1 MHMSAKKIVLCCLAF
16 VIAIMTIAGSAF
28 YLFRIAPDNPVTVPD
43 GMEVPGYVY
52 ENAGNGE
59 TGFDFFSFES
69 DFIVGSP
76 DIEEL
81 GAISIIQLC
90 FGIIGFLLIL
100 IALIF
105 CRTNIAQSLCSAA
118 VILGLIISAV
128 YALVGVL
135 FTVRLLNVTFVG
147 LYLNFYTLSY
157 IPFAIV
163 AVFALAYFLVA
174 NLMPNSDGKK
184 KSRLAPDVAPQNFD
198 FGFADIT
205 PASVAQNA
213 STPTSANLNEFS
225 FAPVFKPVDVA
236 EDCATNSSAMSHEE
250 IMSLL
255 STYKQLLDDGIITQV
270 EFERKKR
277 SILTK

>member
-16 VIAIMTIAGSAF
+16 VIAIMTIAGPAF
-28 YLFRIAPDNPVTVPD
+28 YLFRIDPDNPVTVPD
-43 GMEVPGYVY
+43 GMEIPGYVY

-69 DFIVGSP
+69 DFLVGSP

-90 FGIIGFLLIL
+90 LGIIGFLLIL

-105 CRTNIAQSLCSAA
+105 CRTNVAQSLCSAA
-118 VILGLIISAV
+118 VILGLIICAL

-135 FTVRLLNVTFVG
+135 FTIRLLNKTFVG

-163 AVFALAYFLVA
+163 AVFSLAYVLVA
-174 NLMPNSDGKK
+174 NLMPSDEPKMSK
-184 KSRLAPDVAPQNFD
+184 EERQLAREARLSSRQ
-198 FGFADIT
+198 FAT
-205 PASVAQNA
+205 
-213 STPTSANLNEFS
+213 
-225 FAPVFKPVDVA
+225 
-236 EDCATNSSAMSHEE
+236 ATNAYMTGATISRQTSTAPAMSHEE
-250 IMSLL
+250 ITSLL
-255 STYKQLLDDGIITQV
+255 STYKQLLDDGIITQE
-270 EFERKKR
+270 EFESKKR
-277 SILTK
+277 SIL